1 VRIEETRETLRRY
14 GVRPKRELGQSFL
27 IDEMVASRITD
38 AAGLS
43 ESETVVEIGAGLGI
57 LTELL
62 ARRAERVIAVE
73 VDARLFKALRV
84 RLQQLENLTL
94 LNQDILR
101 LDFGELLRQEKIGT
115 IKVVGNLPY
124 QITSQILNCI
134 IENRALIKLAVLTL
148 QDEVARRVVSAP
160 GKREYGLLSI
170 LVQYY
175 TRPELL
181 FSIKPSCFYPS
192 PRVLSTVVRLNSRA
206 SPPISVNEELFLR
219 LVKASFSRR
228 RKMLKNA
235 LRASFSEDILKRL
248 SVCSEIDLRRRAETL
263 SILEFGEL
271 TDGLS
276 RAMRSP

>member
-1 VRIEETRETLRRY
+1 LRRY

-73 VDARLFKALRV
+73 VDARLFEALRV